1 LTCVQ
6 LAAVVTAAWK
16 HACCCGPAVLP
27 QAELRTNIE
36 SVLNHVYNKHEE
48 VGAEGVYS
56 MLCQTWQPAV
66 SG

>member
-1 LTCVQ
+1 M
-6 LAAVVTAAWK
+6 
-16 HACCCGPAVLP
+16 LP